1 MVVGVA
7 VGRSAL
13 DAVII
18 LLTHVKLAANDGL
31 DPGSFGGVYEM
42 DRAKNIA
49 MVGHGH
55 GGHAQL
61 FHALAKL
68 FHVTGA
74 VKQGVVGVEMQVDKL
89 GHGLSLILRCAP
101 F

>member
-1 MVVGVA
+1 MIVFLADVQ
-7 VGRSAL
+7 
-13 DAVII
+13 
-18 LLTHVKLAANDGL
+18 LAADDGL
-31 DPGSFGGVYEM
+31 HTVLVRRIDEVH
-42 DRAKNIA
+42 RAKNIA

-89 GHGLSLILRCAP
+89 GHVRIQALEFRSKLH
-101 F
+101 